1 MLNRR
6 NLLKYTASASA
17 LAGFSLRNAS
27 AASEFRWKWGNSQPN
42 NHPNNIRSRDAVAKI
57 KQETNG
63 RVDITIFP
71 DGQLGGDSDMNVQM
85 RSGAI
90 DIYTTSGGLLGAM
103 VPVAGI
109 VNMPFAFTD
118 YSQVWAAMDGPLGA
132 HINAQVAKIGIHIHS
147 TYFDNGFRAV
157 TSSSMPIRTSA
168 DFRGFKIR
176 VPNNR
181 IAFAMFK
188 SLSASP
194 VSMNIADVYS
204 SLQTKVVDG
213 QENSLLT
220 IETSKFNEVQK
231 YCSLTNHAWEAL
243 IAVTNSKRW
252 NEMPRDLQE
261 IVTRH
266 LREAALRQRDDSIK
280 VNQSLR
286 AALETKGLI
295 FNQPDVEEIRSALRK
310 SGFYKEWRS
319 TYGEEAWA
327 LLTKYSPS
335 LA

>member
-1 MLNRR
+1 
-6 NLLKYTASASA
+6 LKYTASASA
-17 LAGFSLRNAS
+17 LAGFSLRDAC
-27 AASEFRWKWGNSQPN
+27 AANEFRWKWGNSQPN
-42 NHPNNIRSRDAVAKI
+42 NHPNNTRSRDAVAKI

-109 VNMPFAFTD
+109 MNMPFAFTD
-118 YSQVWAAMDGPLGA
+118 YSQVWAAMDGALGA
-132 HINAQVAKIGIHIHS
+132 HINAQVAKIGIHVHNS
-147 TYFDNGFRAV
+147 YFDNGFRAV
-157 TSSSMPIRTSA
+157 TSSSVPIRTSA
-168 DFRGFKIR
+168 DLRGFKIR
-176 VPNNR
+176 VPNSR
-181 IAFAMFK
+181 IGFALFK
-188 SLSASP
+188 SLGASP

-231 YCSLTNHAWEAL
+231 YCSLTNHSWEAL

-252 NEMPRDLQE
+252 SEMPRDLQE
-261 IVTRH
+261 IVTRN
-266 LREAALRQRDDSIK
+266 LREATLRQREDSIK
-280 VNQSLR
+280 LNQSLR
-286 AALETKGLI
+286 TALEAKGLV
-295 FNQPDVEEIRSALRK
+295 FNQPDVEEIRSTLRK

-319 TYGEEAWA
+319 TYGEEAWG
-327 LLTKYSPS
+327 LLTKHSPA

>member
-1 MLNRR
+1 MINRR
-6 NLLKYTASASA
+6 SVLKYTAAA
-17 LAGFSLRNAS
+17 TLGGFSLRHAS
-27 AASEFRWKWGNSQPN
+27 AANEFRWKWGNSQPN

-71 DGQLGGDSDMNVQM
+71 DGQLGGDSDMNAQM

-90 DIYTTSGGLLGAM
+90 DIYTSSGGLLGAM

-109 VNMPFAFTD
+109 MNMPFAFTD
-118 YSQVWAAMDGPLGA
+118 YSQVWTAMDGPLGK
-132 HINAQVAKIGIHIHS
+132 HINAQIAKIGIHVHS
-147 TYFDNGFRAV
+147 SYFDNGFRAV
-157 TSSSMPIRTSA
+157 TSSSVPIRSSA
-168 DFRGFKIR
+168 DLRGFKIR
-176 VPNNR
+176 VPNSR
-181 IAFAMFK
+181 IGFALFK
-188 SLSASP
+188 SLGAAP

-231 YCSLTNHAWEAL
+231 YCSMTNHSWEAL
-243 IAVTNSKRW
+243 IAVTSMKRW

-261 IVTRH
+261 IVTRN
-266 LREAALRQRDDSIK
+266 LRDAALRQREDGIK
-280 VNQSLR
+280 LNQSLR
-286 AALETKGLI
+286 SALEAKGLVFNDPDPQEIRAAL
-295 FNQPDVEEIRSALRK
+295 SK
-310 SGFYKEWRS
+310 SGFYKEWRG
-319 TYGEEAWA
+319 TYGEEAWS
-327 LLTKYSPS
+327 LLTKYSPA